1 MSDIPMTIKVPGKLM
16 VAGEFAVLEPYQKLA
31 VMAVDRFVYATI
43 EKGSLNTLTLESF
56 NLTSITWHFHEG
68 RVEIDTEDQR
78 VSFVKEAMEN
88 TLTYL
93 NEHHIEIT
101 PFSLTVRSE
110 LDDASGK
117 KYGLGSSAAVVTS
130 VVTAILSAFLPIKP
144 SRTLIFKLAAISHVK
159 IQGNGSG
166 ADIAAST
173 YGGVLEYASFQAEW
187 LLKEIEVAHSVT
199 ELVEKKWTYYD
210 VEPLTVPK
218 PLDICI
224 GWTGHPASTSNLV
237 NDVLKLKQNHPEKF
251 AKFIRGSDEAVHC
264 FLDGMKTGNIE
275 AILQGIQ
282 KNRHALIEVGEDA
295 EVDLETASLSVLCDL
310 AEQYG
315 GAGKL
320 SGAGGGDC
328 GMAFIPTREHV
339 QPLKE
344 AWTKH
349 NIQPLD
355 LHVYPQG
362 ASVVTES

>member
-1 MSDIPMTIKVPGKLM
+1 MTVKVPGKLM
-16 VAGEFAVLEPYQKLA
+16 VAGEFAVLEPYQKLV

-43 EKGSLNTLTLESF
+43 EKGSVNTLTLESF
-56 NLTSITWHFHEG
+56 NLTSITWHFHDG
-68 RVEIDTEDQR
+68 RVRLDTEDQR
-78 VSFVKEAMEN
+78 VSFVKEAMET

-93 NEHHIEIT
+93 KEHHIEIT

-130 VVTAILSAFLPIKP
+130 VVTAILTALLPIKP

-187 LLKEIEVAHSVT
+187 LLKEIEAAHSVT
-199 ELVEKKWTYYD
+199 ALVEKKWTYYD
-210 VEPLTVPK
+210 IEPLAVPS

-237 NDVLKLKQNHPEKF
+237 NDVLKLKQNQPEKF
-251 AKFIRGSDEAVHC
+251 AKFIRNSDRAVHC
-264 FLDGMKTGNIE
+264 FLEGMKTGNIDTVLRG
-275 AILQGIQ
+275 AQQ
-282 KNRHALIEVGEDA
+282 NRQALIEVGEDA
-295 EVDLETASLSVLCDL
+295 EVDLETASLGVLCDL

-315 GAGKL
+315 GVGKP

-328 GMAFIPTREHV
+328 GMAFMPVSEHV
-339 QPLKE
+339 QSLKK
-344 AWTKH
+344 AWAEN

-355 LHVYPQG
+355 LHVYPYG
-362 ASVVTES
+362 ARVVAES